1 MRGES
6 PRAPTQMELDECRG
20 RTSET
25 PGEIEGRGRGRR
37 PPNPRSRPGRTSDTP
52 TLFERFHSMPWRNR
66 GSRSRSPPP
75 KHDVGRSTDGARM
88 PMHRGEDGKVEGD
101 MLSVEDGKVE
111 HGGWQGRAWRM
122 ARSRETCS
130 ASRRRMLMAQWTS
143 SASRMDADEH
153 NGQMTG
159 WRAASSASRTDGE
172 DILSVEEVITRSMA
186 TSSASRTA

>member
-52 TLFERFHSMPWRNR
+52 TLLERFHSIAWSDR

-88 PMHRGEDGKVEGD
+88 PMHRGEDGKSRGR
-101 MLSVEDGKVE
+101 
-111 HGGWQGRAWRM
+111 HAQRRGWQGRAWRM

-153 NGQMTG
+153 NGQMAG
-159 WRAASSASRTDGE
+159 SRAASSASRTDGE